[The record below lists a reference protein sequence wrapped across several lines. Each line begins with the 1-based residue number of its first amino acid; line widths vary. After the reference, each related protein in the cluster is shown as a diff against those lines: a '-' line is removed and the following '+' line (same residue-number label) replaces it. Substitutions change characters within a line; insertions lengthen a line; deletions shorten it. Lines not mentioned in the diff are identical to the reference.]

1 MDQSDKNNNS
11 SNEQEDGEKIAD
23 VNISYDDEYDSEGD
37 EHYSEEEDDEYD
49 GQDFEYVDFYS
60 RLKASIIDSFLCIII
75 LQICN
80 FVFVTILGGT
90 LPSQKFSSH
99 VQQQILSTTINE
111 IHLIY
116 DTPLLTGSIIE
127 FILQISLLMIIFVI
141 LWQVKNS
148 PGKLFYKMHIVD
160 AKTLEKPSKKQYILR
175 MLGYI
180 ISSLP
185 LMLGFVWMFFN
196 KKRQAWHDIIANTVV
211 IKYNN

>member
-1 MDQSDKNNNS
+1 MDQTDNKSDKNNNS
-11 SNEQEDGEKIAD
+11 SNEQEDGEKIVD
-23 VNISYDDEYDSEGD
+23 VNISDDDEYDSED
-37 EHYSEEEDDEYD
+37 DDEYEK
-49 GQDFEYVDFYS
+49 QYFEYVSFYS

-80 FVFVTILGGT
+80 FVFVAILGGT
-90 LPSQKFSSH
+90 LPSQKFSLH
-99 VQQQILSTTINE
+99 AHQKLVNMTAIDDIY
-111 IHLIY
+111 LIY
-116 DTPLLTGSIIE
+116 NTPLLTGYIIE
-127 FILQISLLMIIFVI
+127 IILQISLLMIIFGI

-185 LMLGFVWMFFN
+185 LMLGFVWMFF
-196 KKRQAWHDIIANTVV
+196 
-211 IKYNN
+211 